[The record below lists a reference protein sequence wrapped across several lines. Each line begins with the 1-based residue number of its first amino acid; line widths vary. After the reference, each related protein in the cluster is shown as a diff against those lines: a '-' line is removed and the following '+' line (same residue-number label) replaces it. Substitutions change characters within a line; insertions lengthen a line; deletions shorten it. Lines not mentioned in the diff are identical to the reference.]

1 MRYRGGAVGHKT
13 TQEDTKCLLDD
24 RDKLD
29 KVPFELE
36 SEQSQEYRLGDDG
49 EHDSDVDMEE
59 GEEDGGTDSD
69 GEMEEDTGEE
79 DSSEEEL
86 GGGDEDDESDESDAG
101 DDMVVDPSKG
111 LVDDDLLDEMDEFG
125 YSGLDQVEEENNEGE
140 NDHLGED
147 ELGAE
152 DGENDMIEGEDDF
165 AHAYL

>member
-1 MRYRGGAVGHKT
+1 MHRFVDRDIMRYRGGAVGHKT
-13 TQEDTKCLLDD
+13 MQEDTKCLLDD

-59 GEEDGGTDSD
+59 EEEDSGTDSD
-69 GEMEEDTGEE
+69 GEMEEDASGEE
-79 DSSEEEL
+79 DS
-86 GGGDEDDESDESDAG
+86 DESDTS
-101 DDMVVDPSKG
+101 DDMAIDPSKG

-125 YSGLDQVEEENNEGE
+125 YSGLDQVEDENNEGG
-140 NDHLGED
+140 NNHLGED

-152 DGENDMIEGEDDF
+152 DGENDIEGEDDF